1 MTKENLLDQEFGVE
15 DEEYPFFMVTHAF
28 TKYISPLVGP
38 NGVSIYNILK
48 YHANR
53 KTGQCNP
60 SLRRIA
66 EMAGISVPIVL
77 DSIRKLEKYNVIQ
90 CFSGLKEGQSNHY
103 KIHSPKE
110 WEGIKNLNTPYK
122 DSLYPPIKIL
132 NTNNKKY
139 NNKKELYI
147 ALSKKSAERFY
158 KNSSDLKDRL
168 EWVNFSCLWG
178 SFSNWWQVYKH
189 GNKLAAW
196 LAWVKLNPSE
206 QVAAE
211 IMVYTPAY
219 LANCEDCSR
228 NVQYGATF
236 LNSRQ
241 WENDLP
247 EPGVV
252 KEEVVA
258 DTAEQYRE
266 WIAAGAGKKYRVVKG
281 YERNV

>member
-15 DEEYPFFMVTHAF
+15 DEEYGFFMVSHVF
-28 TKYISPLVGP
+28 MEYIAPLVGP
-38 NGVSIYNILK
+38 YGVTVYTLLK
-48 YHANR
+48 HHANNQ
-53 KTGQCNP
+53 TGQCNP
-60 SLRRIA
+60 SLKLIA
-66 EMAGISVPIVL
+66 EKGHMSIPSVL
-77 DSIRKLEKYNVIQ
+77 NSIRELEKYNVIQ
-90 CFSGLKEGQSNHY
+90 CLSGMEKGTSNYY
-103 KIHSPKE
+103 KLHSSKE
-110 WEGIKNLNTPYK
+110 WEGIKEVNTPYK
-122 DSLYPPIKIL
+122 PRLYPPI
-132 NTNNKKY
+132 NHVYTNNKKY
-139 NNKKELYI
+139 NNKKEQYI

-158 KNSSDLKDRL
+158 KDSSDLKDRL

-258 DTAEQYRE
+258 DTPEQYRE